1 MLYAQSAHGPRVVL
15 GNDADG
21 LQTGREAVWLDLFDA
36 TADEAHLAQAIIG
49 HDLPDRGDLEEIES
63 SSRLSTEAGAVFLSM
78 PWLTRHE
85 DMPVRSPFGFVLT
98 ERQMLTIRYADSPLI
113 EAVSKRFAQ
122 RDAVPASGTD
132 ALVALLEI
140 LVDRQADALERV
152 GALLDG
158 MSTSLFAGH
167 AGLRHRA
174 NSNDLRERLR
184 DISRA
189 GDVVSGL
196 RDTLLG
202 LMRIVGYVPEAA
214 RTWITPDL
222 AQRFSILRAD
232 LNSLADYETRLQDK
246 TQFLLDATLGFI
258 NIEQNDIFRVLT
270 VVSVVGIPPT
280 LIAGIYGMNFKGMPE
295 LEWTYG
301 YWYGLAVIVLS
312 GLLPLLWCRRRGWL

>member
-1 MLYAQSAHGPRVVL
+1 MLLEEYNFKQEVLDDPGPVLVDFWAAWCGPCRVV
-15 GNDADG
+15 AP
-21 LQTGREAVWLDLFDA
+21 V
-36 TADEAHLAQAIIG
+36 
-49 HDLPDRGDLEEIES
+49 LEEIASERPELRIVKLNTDENPQIS
-63 SSRLSTEAGAVFLSM
+63 AQFQVLSIPTMILFKGGQ
-78 PWLTRHE
+78 
-85 DMPVRSPFGFVLT
+85 PV
-98 ERQMLTIRYADSPLI
+98 D
-113 EAVSKRFAQ
+113 
-122 RDAVPASGTD
+122 
-132 ALVALLEI
+132 
-140 LVDRQADALERV
+140 
-152 GALLDG
+152 
-158 MSTSLFAGH
+158 
-167 AGLRHRA
+167 
-174 NSNDLRERLR
+174 
-184 DISRA
+184 
-189 GDVVSGL
+189 
-196 RDTLLG
+196 
-202 LMRIVGYVPEAA
+202 RIVGYVPEAA